1 MKFTVQSSDDT
12 SAPPRTGRRQSR
24 SLHCNTPALVG
35 APANSRTATELGS
48 VAFTGHTNGGALGIV
63 LGGTT
68 PSLFTLATRW
78 GCRRNRARFRHGFT
92 TPAHIGAPAEPRTA
106 TEDCTRWRSS
116 GDCPQR
122 LEEPPRAQR
131 KQLGCTSKSTQKATL
146 ETGEKSLSRLA
157 RHVRL
162 YDTVRG
168 EHEQPTSVKR

>member
-12 SAPPRTGRRQSR
+12 SAPPRTERRQSR

-78 GCRRNRARFRHGFT
+78 GCRRNRARCTIPSRVHYTGAHRGAGGAAHRHRGLYPVAFKWRL
-92 TPAHIGAPAEPRTA
+92 PAATRGAAAGTNKTIRLHI
-106 TEDCTRWRSS
+106 
-116 GDCPQR
+116 
-122 LEEPPRAQR
+122 
-131 KQLGCTSKSTQKATL
+131 
-146 ETGEKSLSRLA
+146 
-157 RHVRL
+157 
-162 YDTVRG
+162 
-168 EHEQPTSVKR
+168 

>member
-131 KQLGCTSKSTQKATL
+131 EQLGCTSKSTQKATL
-146 ETGEKSLSRLA
+146 ETGEKSPKRLTQ
-157 RHVRL
+157 HVR
-162 YDTVRG
+162 
-168 EHEQPTSVKR
+168 